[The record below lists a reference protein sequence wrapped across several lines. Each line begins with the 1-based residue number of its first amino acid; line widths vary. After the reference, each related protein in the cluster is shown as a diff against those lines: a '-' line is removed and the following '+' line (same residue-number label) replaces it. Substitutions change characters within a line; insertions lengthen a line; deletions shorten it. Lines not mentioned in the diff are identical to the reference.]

1 MMASVSTIKSKHDL
15 FCPPKHIENIP
26 DSSEATVSICSPL
39 IIVILIFISYDF
51 LPHVSICVNIAS
63 ILGLLFIC
71 LCSYAVFGT
80 IMYRLLVV
88 ELLLRFHHLFIDISF
103 FIWRAA
109 AQQWLCIYC
118 YGIFAGHIEV
128 TQLDPRYSF
137 LFLWSFSFFSL
148 ESFNRW
154 QLCRVVVSFFFLF
167 AFRIVSLICRS
178 SFVIFF
184 LVSLRFSSEF
194 EMYNH
199 EKRNKA
205 KKKSHKNLPKNL
217 RTPRI
222 INLMKYWQGEALC
235 PLPLL
240 FNRQLIVQM
249 RRTWKKNI
257 LKTKRNRFCPQKKQT
272 NISIASVLIHEPS

>member
-51 LPHVSICVNIAS
+51 RPHVSICVNIAS

-118 YGIFAGHIEV
+118 YGICAGRIEV

-205 KKKSHKNLPKNL
+205 KKKIAQKFAEKPAYTAYHKFDEILTRRSALSVAVTFQSSTHCSNATN
-217 RTPRI
+217 
-222 INLMKYWQGEALC
+222 MK
-235 PLPLL
+235 
-240 FNRQLIVQM
+240 
-249 RRTWKKNI
+249 KKHTEN
-257 LKTKRNRFCPQKKQT
+257 KEK
-272 NISIASVLIHEPS
+272 